1 VCSRRT
7 LSGVTERSTGRIGPK
22 PCGKTHHGGPSAI
35 MGLTVL
41 IFLPPVIALF
51 YAVGEHLGL
60 WDRLTGLSLAREA
73 LGRIRSPKGY
83 PASWIYN
90 DSQDERCFKA
100 LERRISTRTASQAI
114 KNVLA
119 AGHRPSL
126 ITAAGSPIQ
135 IHGVPDV
142 WPQELRWMYLNSH
155 PVLYYFGISRQD
167 ADAAE
172 DNVQK
177 GKAEFVCT
185 IGELESWLDEERNQR
200 KFWVGTLAISLF
212 SIALLALRLSLT

>member
-1 VCSRRT
+1 
-7 LSGVTERSTGRIGPK
+7 
-22 PCGKTHHGGPSAI
+22 

-41 IFLPPVIALF
+41 IFLPPVIALL
-51 YAVGEHLGL
+51 YAVGEHFGF
-60 WDRLTGLSLAREA
+60 WDRLTGLNLAREG
-73 LGRIRSPKGY
+73 LIRIRSAEGY
-83 PASWIYN
+83 PTSWIYS
-90 DSQDERCFKA
+90 DSQDEGCFKA
-100 LERRISTRTASQAI
+100 LESRISRRTKSQAI

-119 AGHRPSL
+119 DGYRPSL
-126 ITAAGSPIQ
+126 ITAAGTPIQ
-135 IHGVPDV
+135 IHGVPDI

-155 PVLYYFGISRQD
+155 PVLYYFGMSRQD
-167 ADAAE
+167 TDAAE
-172 DNVQK
+172 GNVQK

>member
-1 VCSRRT
+1 
-7 LSGVTERSTGRIGPK
+7 
-22 PCGKTHHGGPSAI
+22 
-35 MGLTVL
+35 
-41 IFLPPVIALF
+41 
-51 YAVGEHLGL
+51 
-60 WDRLTGLSLAREA
+60 
-73 LGRIRSPKGY
+73 
-83 PASWIYN
+83 
-90 DSQDERCFKA
+90 
-100 LERRISTRTASQAI
+100 
-114 KNVLA
+114 
-119 AGHRPSL
+119 
-126 ITAAGSPIQ
+126 
-135 IHGVPDV
+135 
-142 WPQELRWMYLNSH
+142 MYLNSH